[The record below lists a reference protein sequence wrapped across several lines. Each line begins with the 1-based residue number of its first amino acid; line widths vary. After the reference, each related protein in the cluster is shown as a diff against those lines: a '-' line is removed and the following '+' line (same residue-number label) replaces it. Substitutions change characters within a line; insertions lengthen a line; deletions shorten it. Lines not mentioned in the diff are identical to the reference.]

1 MASSSSSF
9 FGQLHTHP
17 SRPNPET
24 PLLSRF
30 ASSPSLTLLV
40 STVLLPWHSPE
51 CYAFFLYLWV
61 RFWLQIVDS
70 LGVRTMPFSISV
82 TLPPTLKHRGPGQ
95 EPRKVC
101 HPSGAGDRAT
111 HHRAGEAIIKASGS
125 QGSAG
130 LGK

>member
-17 SRPNPET
+17 SRSNPET

-51 CYAFFLYLWV
+51 CYAFFVFVGSFLAA
-61 RFWLQIVDS
+61 DC
-70 LGVRTMPFSISV
+70 G
-82 TLPPTLKHRGPGQ
+82 LPGSQDYAFLHFCNAAPTLKHRGPGQ

>member
-82 TLPPTLKHRGPGQ
+82 TLPPPSSTGGQVRSPG
-95 EPRKVC
+95 RF
-101 HPSGAGDRAT
+101 AT
-111 HHRAGEAIIKASGS
+111 
-125 QGSAG
+125 QAG
-130 LGK
+130 LVIGPPTTAQVRLS